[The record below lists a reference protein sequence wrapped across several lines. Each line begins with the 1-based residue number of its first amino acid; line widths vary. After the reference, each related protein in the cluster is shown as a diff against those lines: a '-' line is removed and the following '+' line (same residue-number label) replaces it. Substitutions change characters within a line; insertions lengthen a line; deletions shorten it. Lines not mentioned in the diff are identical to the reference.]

1 MKLELRTIIYL
12 TILFLSEFPVTSS
25 LSSSAALEKL
35 SADDVTKNGFF
46 LLRRNLN
53 SNDENE
59 NNANNDDDAN
69 DDGSTNYFDFGFF
82 WDAIDRVDGDM
93 QEMWQTSPNAWT
105 TEDWEVF
112 GGMMLVTLLTL
123 SCFCCL
129 CCAPIFLFED
139 RDQKKVMTNENY
151 AELQSANNSKNR
163 QLDFDSSPA
172 DDKAALKGDDGK
184 SAISSLSSPSYK
196 HRSALKKPI
205 LEEDPGLSVTGTY
218 STGTNSNPT
227 FSSRKKRKRR
237 SLWSEVA
244 SVWGEFLSD
253 IGSGKNTFS
262 KKYYV
267 DDDDSDYKKLQRGRS
282 RGYDAPSQKKSP
294 RKPKEITTKGEIV

>member
-1 MKLELRTIIYL
+1 MKLDFRTIIFL
-12 TILFLSEFPVTSS
+12 TILFLSEFPLTSS
-25 LSSSAALEKL
+25 LSLSAALEKL
-35 SADDVTKNGFF
+35 NADDGIKNDFI
-46 LLRRNLN
+46 LLRRKLN

-59 NNANNDDDAN
+59 NNVNNDDDGN
-69 DDGSTNYFDFGFF
+69 DDGWTSYLDFGFF
-82 WDAIDRVDGDM
+82 WDALDRVDGDM

-112 GGMMLVTLLTL
+112 GGMMLVTLLAL

-151 AELQSANNSKNR
+151 AELQAANNSKNR
-163 QLDFDSSPA
+163 QLDSASAPA
-172 DDKAALKGDDGK
+172 DDKAAAKGDDGK
-184 SAISSLSSPSYK
+184 SAVSSLSAPSYK

-218 STGTNSNPT
+218 STGTDP
-227 FSSRKKRKRR
+227 SSTRKKRKRR

-244 SVWGEFLSD
+244 SVWGEFLAD

-282 RGYDAPSQKKSP
+282 RGYDAPFQRKS